1 MYTLSILTPAAANK
15 LLPLYTTS
23 HINQVK
29 IAYRRAMLV
38 VHPDK
43 CADVTP
49 EQKFVAKRVFEAV
62 NEAWATFAAAEM
74 P

>member
-1 MYTLSILTPAAANK
+1 
-15 LLPLYTTS
+15 
-23 HINQVK
+23 
-29 IAYRRAMLV
+29 MLV

>member
-1 MYTLSILTPAAANK
+1 MHVHTLALLTLTLTATV
-15 LLPLYTTS
+15 YTTPNC
-23 HINQVK
+23 NQVK